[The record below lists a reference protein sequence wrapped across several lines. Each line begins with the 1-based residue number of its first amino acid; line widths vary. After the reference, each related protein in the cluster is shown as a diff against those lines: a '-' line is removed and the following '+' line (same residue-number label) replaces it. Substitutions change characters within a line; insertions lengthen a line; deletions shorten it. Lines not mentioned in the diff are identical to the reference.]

1 MLEWFRRDD
10 ADQWIYTVFSDPADV
25 LEITELNLRLP
36 LADVYEDTDVAPLAV
51 VEEPAGPRW

>member
-1 MLEWFRRDD
+1 M
-10 ADQWIYTVFSDPADV
+10 FSDPADV